1 MHIKLHCFCLNQN
14 VKKSKTKANQF
25 NPLAVNFV
33 IVLVLVFK
41 CAFLYRK
48 SYTLAPPPS
57 LSISFSHQ
65 SFTQTNIWTTLVSL
79 WCMSLYIH
87 VLKHIYIPVCKMNG
101 CQTIMNTTSTS
112 APSSFSPTQAFFSG
126 RFNFFICLF
135 V

>member
-65 SFTQTNIWTTLVSL
+65 SFTQTNI
-79 WCMSLYIH
+79 
-87 VLKHIYIPVCKMNG
+87 
-101 CQTIMNTTSTS
+101 
-112 APSSFSPTQAFFSG
+112 
-126 RFNFFICLF
+126 
-135 V
+135 